1 MIKMSQFMGYF
12 RMVLDKN
19 RRVFRVFSKESV
31 FVHTTESE
39 KRKKKNHLLKN
50 VLSLHQRKQS
60 INI

>member
-1 MIKMSQFMGYF
+1 MGYF

>member
-1 MIKMSQFMGYF
+1 MSQFMGYF

-19 RRVFRVFSKESV
+19 RRVFRVLSKESV

-50 VLSLHQRKQS
+50 VLSLHQKNKNS
-60 INI
+60 NV